1 MTPADHA
8 AVWGRDDR
16 QFFMV
21 ARNVATRYVAIAI
34 DAVMGF
40 VVLPFNVHHL
50 GQSAYGLWML
60 TSSLTLYFSV
70 LDLGFGSSVTKFV
83 AQYRAKRDARSLNE
97 IVSTIFLGFT
107 LIGLLAYCGFI
118 AVALYVG
125 HIFKLEPQQVETAR
139 RLTLIIGVYV
149 AVSFPFSV
157 FGGIINGFQ
166 RYDVN
171 SIVGIASSIL
181 VAIVNV
187 VMLLM
192 GFGLVQLVLAT
203 TTVRVATY
211 FFYRWNAYHIFPL
224 LQVRPSLF
232 RWGRV
237 RELSTFSVYISMI
250 DWASKINY
258 SADALVIG
266 AFMPSA
272 AVAIW
277 TVPQRLAEGVQ
288 RLTNQINGVL
298 FPVVVDSDAGQR
310 PERLRA
316 VFLQGTRFTL
326 VLVVPVVF
334 ALLLLAGPLIRAW
347 VGPAFESAIPVAQI
361 LLLVVAV
368 RVGNSSATTV
378 LKGGGCHRFL
388 AFTNLTIALVN
399 VALSL
404 LLIRSYGLIGQA
416 VGTLIPVAIGSLFV
430 LWPAACRRVGVGT
443 LTAFTEAV
451 WPALWPGVAMA
462 AVILPMRNVMP
473 HRLYAVAL
481 AAAIGGLFYFAA
493 FLAFGVKQHERE
505 LYMTKFKELL
515 VSSRTSSATGRAS
528 SVNSRAAAVNRRRI
542 ATEPKGLV

>member
-1 MTPADHA
+1 MIQPESTEI
-8 AVWGRDDR
+8 WGDDDR
-16 QFFMV
+16 QFFLV

-34 DAVMGF
+34 DAVIGF

-50 GQSAYGLWML
+50 GHSAYGLWML
-60 TSSLTLYFSV
+60 TSSLTMYFSV
-70 LDLGFGSSVTKFV
+70 LDLGFGSSVTKFA

-97 IVSTIFLGFT
+97 IVSTIFFVFMA
-107 LIGLLAYCGFI
+107 IGCLAYAGF
-118 AVALYVG
+118 AVVAIYAG
-125 HIFKLEPQQVETAR
+125 QIFKLEPSQIQTAR
-139 RLTLIIGVYV
+139 QLTLIIGVYV
-149 AVSFPFSV
+149 AASFPFSV

-171 SIVGIASSIL
+171 SIVGVGSSIL
-181 VAIVNV
+181 VAVVNV

-192 GFGLVQLVLAT
+192 GFGLVPLVLVT
-203 TTVRVATY
+203 TSVRVATY
-211 FFYRWNAYHIFPL
+211 FLYRWNAYHIFPPL
-224 LQVRPSLF
+224 VVRPSLF
-232 RWGRV
+232 RWQRV

-310 PERLRA
+310 PERLRT

-326 VLVVPVVF
+326 ALVVPIVT

-347 VGPAFESAIPVAQI
+347 VGRTFETAIPVAQI

-378 LKGGGCHRFL
+378 LKGAGCHRFL

-416 VGTLIPVAIGSLFV
+416 VGTLIPVAAGSLFV
-430 LWPAACRRVGVGT
+430 LWPAACRRVGLGPMS
-443 LTAFTEAV
+443 AFFEAV
-451 WPALWPGVAMA
+451 WPPLWPVALMA
-462 AVILPMRNVMP
+462 AVVLPLRSALP
-473 HRLYAVAL
+473 ERLSAVAL
-481 AAAIGGLFYFAA
+481 AAAVGTVCYFIGLV
-493 FLAFGVKQHERE
+493 AFGVKRHERE
-505 LYMTKFKELL
+505 LYLGKLAELA
-515 VSSRTSSATGRAS
+515 RT
-528 SVNSRAAAVNRRRI
+528 RRSFNVRRPPVRQPVVT
-542 ATEPKGLV
+542 AD

>member
-1 MTPADHA
+1 MIPADSE
-8 AVWGRDDR
+8 AVWGQDER
-16 QFFMV
+16 QLFRL
-21 ARNVATRYVAIAI
+21 ARNVATRYVAIII

-70 LDLGFGSSVTKFV
+70 LDLGFGGSVTKFV
-83 AQYRAKRDARSLNE
+83 AEYRARRDARSLNE
-97 IVSTIFLGFT
+97 IISTIFLGFT
-107 LIGLLAYCGFI
+107 LIGLVAYCGFI
-118 AVALYVG
+118 AVAIYVG
-125 HIFKLEPQQVETAR
+125 QIFNLEPQQVETAR

-149 AVSFPFSV
+149 AAGFPFSV

-171 SIVGIASSIL
+171 SLAGIVSSIL
-181 VAIVNV
+181 VALVNV
-187 VMLLM
+187 TMLLL
-192 GFGLVQLVLAT
+192 GFDLVSLVLAT

-211 FFYRWNAYHIFPL
+211 LFYRWNAYHIFPL
-224 LQVRPSLF
+224 LVVRPSLF
-232 RWGRV
+232 RWSRL

-310 PERLRA
+310 PDRLRA
-316 VFLQGTRFTL
+316 VFLEGTRFTL
-326 VLVVPVVF
+326 VLVVPIVT

-347 VGPAFESAIPVAQI
+347 VGPAFETAIPVAQL

-378 LKGGGCHRFL
+378 LKGGGGHRLL

-399 VALSL
+399 VTLSL
-404 LLIRSYGLIGQA
+404 LLIRSFGLIGQA
-416 VGTLIPVAIGSLFV
+416 VGTLIPVAIGSLCV
-430 LWPAACRRVGVGT
+430 LWPAACRRVGIGP
-443 LTAFTEAV
+443 LTAFADAV
-451 WPALWPGVAMA
+451 WPALWPVLAMV
-462 AVILPMRNVMP
+462 AVILPIRNVMP

-481 AAAIGGLFYFAA
+481 AAAAGTICYLIA
-493 FLAFGVKQHERE
+493 FLALGVKQRERE
-505 LYMTKFKELL
+505 LYTAKVREL
-515 VSSRTSSATGRAS
+515 VRARKTVRTGPRA
-528 SVNSRAAAVNRRRI
+528 VAAPIVTA
-542 ATEPKGLV
+542 E